1 MRHDFFD
8 HHSHGVSIIHRL
20 DSRIKLV
27 LFILFASYAL
37 SANRLLDL
45 RTLILIAGLCLLL
58 FLTRVSPMHIVT
70 KYVRVIWIVIL
81 MTLLL
86 PFQSSDIV
94 ILNVYGLK
102 IYESGLLLQ
111 VTILIR
117 SSILLLG
124 LILINLSTPFTEQL
138 AALRWFHIPVTF
150 INLLAYV
157 YRFIFIFIDEIER
170 LLICWQSRYIV
181 LSLKNRFYY
190 LSNLIGALFVRAI
203 ERSEHIYIAMKSRG
217 YSGTIFI
224 VNSQKLRTYDL
235 LFLGIAALFFII
247 LLFI

>member
-1 MRHDFFD
+1 
-8 HHSHGVSIIHRL
+8 
-20 DSRIKLV
+20 
-27 LFILFASYAL
+27 
-37 SANRLLDL
+37 
-45 RTLILIAGLCLLL
+45 
-58 FLTRVSPMHIVT
+58 
-70 KYVRVIWIVIL
+70 

-86 PFQSSDIV
+86 PFQSSDTV
-94 ILNVYGLK
+94 ILNIYGLK
-102 IYESGLLLQ
+102 IYKSGLLLQ
-111 VTILIR
+111 ATILIR

-138 AALRWFHIPVTF
+138 SALRWFRIPVMF
-150 INLLAYV
+150 INLLAYL

-224 VNSQKLRTYDL
+224 VNAQRIRKFDL
-235 LFLGIAALFFII
+235 LFLSTVVLFFIL